1 MLEKLRLV
9 LEFTASGL
17 VTGIGKVTTA
27 VRGLQGLLTKAIS
40 PVISLFDKAKAGVD
54 SFASALGKVTA
65 PAKALGSAVVNS
77 AKSGLSAL
85 RKLADFV
92 DHITNIFGK
101 LQNAASKVFDTFIGG
116 AASAAK
122 MEAKLKN
129 VTGSAESAAAVMDLL
144 DNVARQTG
152 ANFEELAA
160 GSSLLAVAAKDASG
174 SFDLDKFARLTEFL
188 QRTAALRPDVP
199 IDRLARGIST
209 AMSKG
214 DWSSLEMFLDVQ
226 LRQLIGIGDES
237 EKVGKIPDEISRG
250 TTFVKTKVEDE
261 ALKSLD
267 LLDQALTKAGATAGI
282 VADVAELSGM
292 ERFNETLQSIA
303 RTVGEPLFE
312 ALNKGLSDLSDW
324 LQENPELVDQLATS
338 LGNLGAVGIEK
349 AFTAISNV
357 IAETDWETFFD
368 NAAEFFDK
376 LMAGDVEGAFAAIGQ
391 ADLGETLIGIVDA
404 LKTIADVLV
413 SVATALGV
421 GFGKEKAPEGVG
433 EALGMAAGGLV
444 TGQTGERLKKSGWG
458 YAASALGT
466 IGAKF
471 REDPASLGRAIASSL
486 GGGEL
491 LQGLFGAATGA
502 AGIPGRIGAE
512 VGEKVFKLAI
522 DVNLNSAMLGAQ
534 ITRTSEDVTAQAFNR
549 VSSNL
554 AGEE

>member
-1 MLEKLRLV
+1 MLEKLKVV
-9 LEFTASGL
+9 LEFASSGL
-17 VTGIGKVTTA
+17 TGTISAVKGLFSSVVSGAKDAGK
-27 VRGLQGLLTKAIS
+27 GLLDLAKNFFYVKEAVGALWGVATK
-40 PVISLFDKAKAGVD
+40 L
-54 SFASALGKVTA
+54 
-65 PAKALGSAVVNS
+65 
-77 AKSGLSAL
+77 
-85 RKLADFV
+85 
-92 DHITNIFGK
+92 
-101 LQNAASKVFDTFIGG
+101 FDTFIRG
-116 AASAAK
+116 AGEAAK

-144 DNVARQTG
+144 DRVAKQTG
-152 ANFEELAA
+152 ADFNELAA

-174 SFDLDKFARLTEFL
+174 NFDLAKFTTLTDML
-188 QRTAALRPDVP
+188 QRISALRPDVP
-199 IDRLARGIST
+199 IDRLARGLST
-209 AMSKG
+209 AVSKG

-226 LRQLIGIGDES
+226 LRQLIGIGEEA
-237 EKVGKIPDEISRG
+237 EKVGKVPGEIARG
-250 TTFVKTKVEDE
+250 ATYVEAQTAGAANE

-303 RTVGEPLFE
+303 RTVGEPLFA
-312 ALNKGLSDLSDW
+312 ALNKGLSELSDW
-324 LQENPELVDQLATS
+324 LQENPELVEQLATS

-349 AFTAISNV
+349 AFAAISNL

-368 NAAEFFDK
+368 NATEFFDK

-391 ADLGETLIGIVDA
+391 ADLGETLVSVADA

-421 GFGKEKAPEGVG
+421 GFGKEKAPKGVG

-466 IGAKF
+466 IGEQF
-471 REDPASLGRAIASSL
+471 REDPASVGKAIAASL
-486 GGGEL
+486 GGGEV
-491 LQGLFGAATGA
+491 LQGLFGALTGA
-502 AGIPGRIGAE
+502 VGIPGRFGAAI
-512 VGEKVFKLAI
+512 GEKVFKMAI
-522 DVNLNSAMLGAQ
+522 DVNLNSAMLDAQ
-534 ITRTSEDVTAQAFNR
+534 VTQTSENVTAQAFNH
-549 VSSNL
+549 VSRNM